1 MFLYLSSG
9 FVYGAKK
16 GKILNLFIDD
26 LSIPQ
31 PDEFGIQGVNE
42 VSYRVFACKRCI
54 TLVVDVFGSLAILPF
69 CWKFSYSQTP
79 ATSSCSEMQIQIHP
93 QKARV
98 M

>member
-1 MFLYLSSG
+1 MSLYLSSG

-42 VSYRVFACKRCI
+42 VSYTLNANRVFACRKCI
-54 TLVVDVFGSLAILPF
+54 TLVSVLYMDL
-69 CWKFSYSQTP
+69 
-79 ATSSCSEMQIQIHP
+79 
-93 QKARV
+93 
-98 M
+98 